1 MRNFVVVGASAL
13 VLALGVAQASAA
25 QFTNVNFDAL
35 GTTVPSTAQ
44 PWAEYVN
51 RTEAQQEQAPSYVGE
66 LGGFHAQATDQAFT
80 APIRTFSSRNH

>member
-35 GTTVPSTAQ
+35 GTVVPSTAQ

-51 RTEAQQEQAPSYVGE
+51 RTEAQPAPSYVGE
-66 LGGFHAQATDQAFT
+66 LGAFNAQATDQATT
-80 APIRTFSSRNH
+80 APINTFSSRNH